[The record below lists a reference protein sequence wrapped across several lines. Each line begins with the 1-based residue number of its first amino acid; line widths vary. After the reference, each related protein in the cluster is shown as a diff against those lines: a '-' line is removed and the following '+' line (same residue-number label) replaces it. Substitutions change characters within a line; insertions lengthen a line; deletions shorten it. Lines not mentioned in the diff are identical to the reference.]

1 MKSSTD
7 GEHLHPADG
16 KVYCTRN
23 AHGMSAS
30 LRKRTNTLL
39 LVNSQN
45 AINVALYEKLNF
57 DFVRDIAPVGM
68 VESFRWSWRS
78 IPRCRPRPSPSSSLT
93 PRPIPAS

>member
-45 AINVALYEKLNF
+45 AINVALYE
-57 DFVRDIAPVGM
+57 
-68 VESFRWSWRS
+68 
-78 IPRCRPRPSPSSSLT
+78 
-93 PRPIPAS
+93 